1 VTVWQ
6 FSSEFA
12 DKQRDRVERLSA
24 WRSYGEIVDAVITTS
39 VVVPRSVI
47 WKQRDKVPTEAHR
60 IEFKVDAD
68 RDAVDALFNSEH
80 GQRAQFAAA
89 IEDGEEANR
98 KIVDALVAKH
108 LSAVAGSDED
118 RLRSLHASRAKVWVV
133 QKRDPRL
140 HPAITGKG
148 PMPPSIDIRY
158 RPWLDQID
166 DVVETSHGARWL
178 ARGGVLAFHADGCL
192 GFKGAWILDG
202 QHWHDPDKNARSD
215 QLHRYGFS

>member
-1 VTVWQ
+1 MANRGPGRRPGRRFGLGGGGVTVWQ

-47 WKQRDKVPTEAHR
+47 C
-60 IEFKVDAD
+60 
-68 RDAVDALFNSEH
+68 

-108 LSAVAGSDED
+108 LSAVAGSEED
-118 RLRSLHASRAKVWVV
+118 RLRSLHASRSKVWVV

-148 PMPPSIDIRY
+148 PTPPTIDIRY
-158 RPWLDQID
+158 QPWLDRLD
-166 DVVETSHGARWL
+166 HVVETSGRVRWL
-178 ARGGVLAFHADGCL
+178 ARGGVLAFHAGR
-192 GFKGAWILDG
+192 GFELMGGWILDG
-202 QHWHDPDKNARSD
+202 QHWPDPEKNARSD